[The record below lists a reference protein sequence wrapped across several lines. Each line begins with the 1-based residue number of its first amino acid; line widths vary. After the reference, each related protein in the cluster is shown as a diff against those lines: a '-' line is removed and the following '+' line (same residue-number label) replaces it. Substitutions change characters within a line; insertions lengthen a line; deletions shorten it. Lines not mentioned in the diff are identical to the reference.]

1 MGRKARRRVKGNKG
15 REGVER
21 ELLPE
26 QHLFWQFP
34 ESLTDAI
41 VEHSAVTEHWTVSF
55 PVCHKSTSTHHGDRK
70 DGV

>member
-1 MGRKARRRVKGNKG
+1 MGTKARSRVKRNKG
-15 REGVER
+15 RERMER

-26 QHLFWQFP
+26 HHLFWQIP
-34 ESLTDAI
+34 ESLMDAI

-55 PVCHKSTSTHHGDRK
+55 PVYHKSISTHHEDRK